1 MSTTTAAP
9 APVPPSPERR
19 PHVLR
24 SHDDERVDD
33 WYWLGDRS
41 DPAVIAHLRAENDYA
56 EASLAPLARLRDD
69 LYREMVARID
79 ETDLSVPV
87 RKGPWWYY
95 ERTEEGR
102 SYPLHCRRPAG
113 TVGEPPPLGEPPPG
127 VEQVLLDENALAEG
141 HGYLQVA
148 NLAVSPDHA
157 WLAYAVD
164 TTGAERYEL
173 RFRRVA
179 PAGPD
184 ARPSVVAGGT
194 SEAVAA
200 GGTSEAVAA
209 GETVPDTYYGL
220 AWANDNATVFYTRVD
235 DAMRP
240 HQLWRHRLGEDPSGD
255 VMVMEEPDERF
266 VLQVGRTKDGA
277 VIVVALH
284 STVTSEAWTIPAGA
298 PETPPRV
305 VEPRREGVE
314 YHVDHLRTS
323 PEGPGLLLVVTNDDA
338 TDFRLMAVGDDDPG
352 RRHWREVLPHRPGTR
367 LQGVDVF
374 DRWLVVDER
383 LDGEQRLRVVPLRSG
398 GPEGTHPLG
407 GDLLARSRLVE
418 AREHPSTTWE
428 GANPEAASETVR
440 LEQTSLVSPRE
451 VSDLTFAT
459 GESSLRKRQRVLGGY
474 EPSRYRTFRL
484 WATAEDGTRVP
495 MSVVHRTDLLADD
508 GAAPGTP
515 PATPAP
521 CLLYGYGAYEHS
533 IDPVFSSLR
542 LSLLDRGFVFAVAHV
557 RGGGELGRRW
567 YEEGKLL
574 AKPHTFTDFVA
585 CARHLVDAGFTVP
598 ERMAA
603 RGGSAGGL
611 LIGAVANLA
620 PELFAALVAE
630 VPFVD
635 CLTTMLDASL
645 PLTVGEWDEWGNPAA
660 DPAVYAVMRSYS
672 PYDNVRSRSADG
684 SPLRYPDILA
694 TAGLNDNRVGYWEPA
709 KWVARLRDASPANR
723 VLLRTE
729 LGAGHGGPSG
739 RYDAWRDEAL
749 VYAFLLDALGVAPA
763 EHGGTSPACPSPSP
777 GVPTPR

>member
-1 MSTTTAAP
+1 MTTEAP
-9 APVPPSPERR
+9 PTTPAPPSPERR

-24 SHDDERVDD
+24 AHGDERIDE
-33 WYWLGDRS
+33 WYWLADRA
-41 DPAVIAHLRAENDYA
+41 DPAVIAHLRAENDHTDA
-56 EASLAPLARLRDD
+56 ALAHLAGLRAD
-69 LYREMVARID
+69 LYQEMVARID

-87 RKGPWWYY
+87 RRGPWWYY
-95 ERTEEGR
+95 ERTEEGK
-102 SYPLHCRRPAG
+102 SYPVHCRRPAG
-113 TVGEPPPLGEPPPG
+113 PDGEAPPTGEPPAG

-141 HGYLQVA
+141 REYLQVA
-148 NLAVSPDHA
+148 NLAVSPDHR

-164 TTGAERYEL
+164 STGAERFEL

-179 PAGPD
+179 SA
-184 ARPSVVAGGT
+184 PSVAGDGARDGAREGART
-194 SEAVAA
+194 VDAA
-200 GGTSEAVAA
+200 ES
-209 GETVPDTYYGL
+209 VPDTYYGL

-240 HQLWRHRLGEDPSGD
+240 HQLWRHHLGDDPSED
-255 VMVMEEPDERF
+255 VLVMEEPDERF
-266 VLQVGRTKDGA
+266 VLQPGRTKNGCMI
-277 VIVVALH
+277 VIALH
-284 STVTSEAWTIPAGA
+284 STTTSEVWIIPADT
-298 PETPPRV
+298 PEASPRV

-314 YHVDHLRTS
+314 YHIDHLRTS
-323 PEGPGLLLVVTNDDA
+323 PDGPGRLLVVTNDGA
-338 TDFRLMAVGDDDPG
+338 EDFRLMAVGDGDPG

-367 LQGVDVF
+367 LQDVDVF

-383 LDGEQRLRVVPLRSG
+383 LDGEARLRVVPLRSDVQQG
-398 GPEGTHPLG
+398 ADPLG
-407 GDLLARSRLVE
+407 GDLLGRSWLVE
-418 AREHPSTTWE
+418 ASEHPSTTWA
-428 GANPEAASETVR
+428 GANPEPASEMLR
-440 LEQTSLVSPRE
+440 LEQTSLVSPRA

-459 GESSLRKRQRVLGGY
+459 GEASLRKRQRVLGGY
-474 EPSRYRTFRL
+474 EPSCYRTFRL

-495 MSVVHRTDLLADD
+495 MSVVHRADLLADQ
-508 GAAPGTP
+508 GAPPGTP
-515 PATPAP
+515 PAEPAP

-567 YEEGKLL
+567 YEGGKLL

-598 ERMAA
+598 GQMAA

-620 PELFAALVAE
+620 PDLFAALVAE

-645 PLTVGEWDEWGNPAA
+645 PLTVGEWDEWGNPVT
-660 DPAVYAVMRSYS
+660 DPAAYAVMRSYS
-672 PYDNVRSRSADG
+672 PYDNVRSRTVDG

-709 KWVARLRDASPANR
+709 KWVTKLRAANPANR

-749 VYAFLLDALGVAPA
+749 VYSFLLDALGVVTGEPD
-763 EHGGTSPACPSPSP
+763 GSSPAP
-777 GVPTPR
+777 